1 MAEVKDEVLVNEN
14 TPEVNEPKKSGKG
27 AAVKEWFRK
36 KIVALKRKPQTIPM
50 VLLLISSVFYLL
62 CLQTFSQTIF
72 NMSFKM
78 GGFSIF
84 INTLFSILILVLF
97 LNTFP
102 KPKTGITKNAGKN
115 EGVVLNISNIRV
127 NIIMLVLMLLFFA
140 SMVVFDI
147 VFIKNFRVGI
157 SVEEQAAPID
167 YTQRPYLAKVVPLTI
182 THLVLLGV
190 YAVSFILL
198 PLYAK
203 LIRMIDTSK
212 KIEGSQLNEV
222 IETQED

>member
-50 VLLLISSVFYLL
+50 VLLFISSVFYLL

-72 NMSFKM
+72 NMAFKM

-102 KPKTGITKNAGKN
+102 KPKTGITKKAEDKGGKKLKLSN
-115 EGVVLNISNIRV
+115 GKVNFVMLALMCLFLIS
-127 NIIMLVLMLLFFA
+127 L
-140 SMVVFDI
+140 VVFDI

-167 YTQRPYLAKVVPLTI
+167 YSQRPYLAKVVPLTI
-182 THLVLLGV
+182 AHLVLLGV
-190 YAVSFILL
+190 FAVAFALL

-203 LIRMIDTSK
+203 LIRKIDTSK
-212 KIEGSQLNEV
+212 KIEGSQLKEV